1 MYKIFSVSII
11 FFFIFFNSFSQGKW
25 INYKNNN
32 DCSSIAIDAD
42 TVWIGTKDGS
52 IVKRNINGNMLK
64 TLNKIDELF
73 NNKIYSI
80 AIDSQGNK
88 WFGTW
93 GGGVSKFDGSTW
105 TTYKTNGVSS
115 CDVRSIAI
123 DQQGN
128 KWFGTDC
135 GVSEFIEN
143 NIVNTN
149 DQLKNEKIMTIYPN
163 PASDL
168 VSLNIGSDSYQNGI
182 SEDFEINIYNLMGKL
197 VKTVILKQN
206 QKQINIG
213 NLSNGVYMLTIKS
226 KSLTA
231 TKKLIIQK

>member
-1 MYKIFSVSII
+1 MVR
-11 FFFIFFNSFSQGKW
+11 
-25 INYKNNN
+25 
-32 DCSSIAIDAD
+32 SIAIDQ
-42 TVWIGTKDGS
+42 
-52 IVKRNINGNMLK
+52 
-64 TLNKIDELF
+64 
-73 NNKIYSI
+73 
-80 AIDSQGNK
+80 QGNK
-88 WFGTW
+88 WFGTY
-93 GGGVSKFDGSTW
+93 GRGVSKFDGSTW